1 MNRYHE
7 QGGKEKAKEYF
18 ENNKERLKEQAQNKY
33 RELSIEEKGLKKEYE
48 EIDIETCFKKI
59 YQKTYREAKK
69 YNHNFVFCII

>member
-33 RELSIEEKGLKKEYE
+33 RELSIEEKGVKKEYE
-48 EIDIETCFKKI
+48 EIDIEPCLKKI

-69 YNHNFVFCII
+69 MRS